1 MIITQNFKTPT
12 IIEVQLRQNLFL
24 VVKERV
30 QNRQISIY
38 HIGTDS
44 MLANPFTKGFA
55 PKAFHEHNAHMGVF
69 LIYNTLV

>member
-44 MLANPFTKGFA
+44 MLANPLSKGLV
-55 PKAFHEHNAHMGVF
+55 PKYFHEHTTHMGV
-69 LIYNTLV
+69 IPYSTLV